1 MKWLIMFVFYF
12 LYWGICYLCTG
23 TDEKNLIGLRS
34 YPKDVQKIVRE
45 KMNNVPKAKSIPNI
59 LISNILLFTIVFSI
73 MGLLFKNTYN
83 FNNYLS
89 AFIYFLLLGEG
100 LGLFDLLIIDLLWW
114 RNTKRIRFSFLTDK
128 QYYQDPKMH
137 VDSFIR
143 GIPLFIVVAAL
154 SALITTII

>member
-34 YPKDVQKIVRE
+34 YPKDVQKIVKE
-45 KMNNVPKAKSIPNI
+45 KMNKVPKAKSIPNI

-73 MGLLFKNTYN
+73 MGLLFKSTYN

-114 RNTKRIRFSFLTDK
+114 RNTKRIRFSFLIDK

-137 VDSFIR
+137 IDSFIR

>member
-34 YPKDVQKIVRE
+34 YPINVQKIVRE
-45 KMNNVPKAKSIPNI
+45 KMDNVPKAKSIPNI

-137 VDSFIR
+137 IDSFIR

-154 SALITTII
+154 SALITSLI

>member
-1 MKWLIMFVFYF
+1 M
-12 LYWGICYLCTG
+12 
-23 TDEKNLIGLRS
+23 GLRS
-34 YPKDVQKIVRE
+34 YPINVQKIVRE
-45 KMNNVPKAKSIPNI
+45 KMNNAPKAKSITNI

-73 MGLLFKNTYN
+73 MGLLFKNIYN

-128 QYYQDPKMH
+128 RYYQDSKMH
-137 VDSFIR
+137 IDSFIR
-143 GIPLFIVVAAL
+143 GIPLFIVVV

>member
-1 MKWLIMFVFYF
+1 M
-12 LYWGICYLCTG
+12 
-23 TDEKNLIGLRS
+23 GLRS
-34 YPKDVQKIVRE
+34 YPINVQKIVRE
-45 KMNNVPKAKSIPNI
+45 KMNNAPKAKSITNI

-73 MGLLFKNTYN
+73 MGLLFKNIYN

-128 QYYQDPKMH
+128 QYYQDSKMH
-137 VDSFIR
+137 IDSFIR
-143 GIPLFIVVAAL
+143 GIPLFIVVV

>member
-1 MKWLIMFVFYF
+1 M
-12 LYWGICYLCTG
+12 
-23 TDEKNLIGLRS
+23 GLRS
-34 YPKDVQKIVRE
+34 YPINVQKIVRE
-45 KMNNVPKAKSIPNI
+45 KMNNAPKAKSITNI

-73 MGLLFKNTYN
+73 MGLLFKNIYN

-137 VDSFIR
+137 IDSFIR
-143 GIPLFIVVAAL
+143 GIPLFIVVV

>member
-1 MKWLIMFVFYF
+1 M
-12 LYWGICYLCTG
+12 
-23 TDEKNLIGLRS
+23 GLRS
-34 YPKDVQKIVRE
+34 YPINVQKIVRE
-45 KMNNVPKAKSIPNI
+45 KMNNAPKAKSIPNI

-73 MGLLFKNTYN
+73 MGLLFKNIYN

-137 VDSFIR
+137 IDSFIR
-143 GIPLFIVVAAL
+143 GIPLFIVVAIL

>member
-34 YPKDVQKIVRE
+34 YPINVQKIVRE
-45 KMNNVPKAKSIPNI
+45 KMDNVPKAKSIPNI

-73 MGLLFKNTYN
+73 MGLLFKSTYN

-114 RNTKRIRFSFLTDK
+114 RNTKRIRFSFLIDK

-137 VDSFIR
+137 IDSFIR